1 MRLDQRS
8 DGNGWDEIWENSY
21 WDVNNLPSV
30 NTQLFFK
37 HHLSKLKKNI
47 KILDI
52 GCGNARNFLYLS
64 ELGFDV
70 YGLDMSDSIISDNQI
85 NFPKYKDKFTVSNMK
100 NLEFKDGF
108 FDVILSDAS
117 LYYQS
122 KQNMT
127 ISINEMHRVMKD
139 DGLIRVYTKSIKD
152 SFFFTNDE
160 KTTKEIVI
168 KEDHWEKNLLIT
180 FLSLE
185 DLKKMFSR
193 FKNIKIGSED
203 FNFIDH
209 EKKHSYWIVTA
220 NK

>member
-1 MRLDQRS
+1 MNNDLNS
-8 DGNGWDEIWENSY
+8 AVNWDEIWTKSDWIIDNF
-21 WDVNNLPSV
+21 PSV
-30 NTQLFFK
+30 NTQLFYN
-37 HHLSKLKKNI
+37 HHLKNLKKST

-52 GCGNARNFLYLS
+52 GCGNARNFIYLS

-70 YGLDMSDSIISDNQI
+70 YGLDISKLVIKNNKKQ
-85 NFPKYKDKFTVSNMK
+85 FPKYKDKFLVSNTK
-100 NLEFKDGF
+100 DIEFQDNF

-122 KQNMT
+122 KKNMI
-127 ISINEMHRVMKD
+127 ISVNEFFRVLKA

-152 SFFFTNDE
+152 NFLYKNDE
-160 KTTKEIVI
+160 NISKEITI
-168 KEDHWEKNLLIT
+168 KQNHWEKNLLLT
-180 FLSLE
+180 FLSLN
-185 DLKKMFSR
+185 DLKKMFVK

-209 EKKHSYWIVTA
+209 KQKHSYWILTA

>member
-1 MRLDQRS
+1 
-8 DGNGWDEIWENSY
+8 
-21 WDVNNLPSV
+21 
-30 NTQLFFK
+30 
-37 HHLSKLKKNI
+37 
-47 KILDI
+47 
-52 GCGNARNFLYLS
+52 
-64 ELGFDV
+64 
-70 YGLDMSDSIISDNQI
+70 
-85 NFPKYKDKFTVSNMK
+85 MK

-122 KQNMT
+122 KQNMI